1 MRKKIIAIACLLI
14 LIGLSIRYLSNIDSD
29 SLPFKYQNRH
39 KPLIIQKDDIKLY
52 EISDFNVDD
61 SFTFLSLDD
70 ISYKY
75 SFDDSNLNILVSN
88 EHSSNSRSYPYRIME
103 KEKEIV
109 EVIKEVHIKDYPD
122 EPEKPVYEDTYDAK
136 QEQDFF
142 YGYHDVSV
150 EKDTDMDTL
159 VSLLS
164 KDIVSS
170 RQVTIDYV
178 NVNLSVPGTY
188 PVYYFVNNETYEIKV
203 TVF

>member
-109 EVIKEVHIKDYPD
+109 EVIKEVHIKDYTD
-122 EPEKPVYEDTYDAK
+122 ESEKTVYEDTYDTK

-142 YGYHDVSV
+142 YCYHDVSV

-159 VSLLS
+159 VLLLS

-203 TVF
+203 TVI